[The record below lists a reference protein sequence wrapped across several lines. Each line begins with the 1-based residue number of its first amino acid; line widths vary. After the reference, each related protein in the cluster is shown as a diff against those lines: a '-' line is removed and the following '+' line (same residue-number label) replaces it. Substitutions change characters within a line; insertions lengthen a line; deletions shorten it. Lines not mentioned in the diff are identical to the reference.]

1 MEFYKRVLKLHQFRN
16 LGRKSPTELLLNS
29 SFDEKHGGLVV
40 LVGENNVGKSNVL
53 EALTI
58 FNDADV
64 KLCGEEDYFK
74 DHEKGSLLSLEEET
88 ILDHKITGFSCVDLK
103 IQTEEIG
110 EGLKE
115 LSKTLISYPF
125 CVFIGGFIN
134 LIMSYGVLDSFLK
147 SYKEKLKLSAFSTR
161 QANNLLFKKLI
172 KHLSGNNQLVK
183 NCCQCIREI
192 IEYNAPNKEYKHN
205 QFFIMGKN
213 RQNQLSEIYSCLK
226 RLNERKIEPKD
237 VKSVLKD
244 MPQKVKT
251 LDEIFRTTD
260 FDEKFAPKIKVLQ
273 NKQSQERL
281 SNFIKDIIKEIHE
294 KYPINENFK
303 KQFEKFES
311 NVKHLNE
318 TKKDFKRKKESWIKE
333 IENYCES
340 EYNSEKES
348 KINYDVLLDNI
359 QQICKKYIASHV
371 VSDESKDVKYM
382 MCQFYL
388 KQIVLLLN
396 SEIKQYRYSDFFE
409 SARKSL
415 WENIKT
421 LDEKSGARLF
431 PKNPKEIK
439 EKFEDNK
446 EKFKQSKN
454 YYEFAEYC
462 RECNPYTAFQ
472 NLRNKVQLPLSGGSS
487 HQFDELVPTMK
498 EYKEPKITDNDL
510 KTALFTCLDYSSP
523 SDFNQSD
530 WFFRNSLFRKMDFY
544 PNTIWNFFGSILKDG
559 QALQII
565 MFDKNNDLVIYDS
578 EKSFNI
584 PKKYLQETDQE
595 LLKEIKQS
603 KYPFN
608 IEAKGEYNNNI
619 WQLEFFNDKSSL
631 LFKVNFTEILEN
643 IAEIMEYNMQLKIDY
658 SIAKEFNELLAIA
671 EDSSQDSYQLKIHV
685 RHNNKFYDY
694 SKKSTAYE
702 IKLEI
707 HDCRKSHEQNK
718 PIILSQ
724 QSTGFQW
731 AFNFMF
737 GFLYNV
743 GSNFSFNKNIIYVMD
758 EPATHLSVPARKEF
772 RKFLKEYAHKNH
784 VTFVVATH
792 DPFLVDTDHLDEIR
806 IVKKETE
813 GSVIKNH
820 FNYPL
825 NNASKNSDAL
835 YQIKRSLGVGQHV
848 FHNPKKHRIIF
859 VEGITDYC
867 YLSAFKLY
875 FNEREFKDN
884 PIPFTFLPISGLKKE
899 SDEMKETIQ
908 KLCELD
914 NHPIVLT
921 DDDRKDGSDP
931 QRAKSEQFK
940 NANEEMHDPITILQ
954 LSDCDRHFKQ
964 IEDCFS
970 ANDRKKYAKNKCME
984 LAMAFKTRLLYSGKD
999 DVVSEE
1005 TKENFKKLFEWIKKE
1020 CNNPTIKK
1028 EYIKFDYNTP
1038 QIIIERILMF
1048 KKMCLSLLMISGVCV
1063 GAKDLDFKLDYR
1075 ATGGKLMGKMTDSSL
1090 LSITSMNDEPVVI
1103 KNLIVNRGNSCEATK
1118 KVEPKLGDKFKKE
1131 KLFDHELKY
1140 SQQIFYRLDCKPN
1153 QLLEVKIITDKG
1165 EYYHKFSK

>member
-1 MEFYKRVLKLHQFRN
+1 MEFYKRVLKLHHFRN
-16 LGRKSPTELLLNS
+16 LGRKSPTELPLNS
-29 SFDEKHGGLVV
+29 SFEKHGGLVV

-64 KLCGEEDYFK
+64 KLCNEEDYFK
-74 DHEKGSLLSLEEET
+74 NHEKDSLLSLEEET
-88 ILDHKITGFSCVDLK
+88 ILDRKITGFSCVDLR
-103 IQTEEIG
+103 IQTKGVSEE
-110 EGLKE
+110 LKE
-115 LSKTLISYPF
+115 LSKILISYPF
-125 CVFIGGFIN
+125 SVFVGSFIN
-134 LIMSYGVLDSFLK
+134 LIMSYGALDSFLK

-161 QANNLLFKKLI
+161 QTNNLLFKELI
-172 KHLSGNNQLVK
+172 KHVSGNSEWIK
-183 NCCQCIREI
+183 NFCQCVKEI
-192 IEYNAPNKEYKHN
+192 KKCNTPNKKYNTDE
-205 QFFIMGKN
+205 FFIKGKHK
-213 RQNQLSEIYSCLK
+213 QNQLAKIYSYFKKLSEGEIKPQNEDILK
-226 RLNERKIEPKD
+226 KL
-237 VKSVLKD
+237 KS
-244 MPQKVKT
+244 
-251 LDEIFRTTD
+251 LDEIFKTID
-260 FDEKFAPKIKVLQ
+260 FNTKFAPKTKV
-273 NKQSQERL
+273 
-281 SNFIKDIIKEIHE
+281 KDIIKEIDE

-303 KQFEKFES
+303 QQFRTFRSNIISLKKRIKNSLKDLEKIR
-311 NVKHLNE
+311 
-318 TKKDFKRKKESWIKE
+318 KDFKRKKESWIKE

-371 VSDESKDVKYM
+371 ANDVSKDMKYM

-388 KQIVLLLN
+388 EKMELLSN
-396 SEIKQYRYSDFFE
+396 SKIRRYQYDDLLK

-415 WENIKT
+415 WESIKI
-421 LDEKSGARLF
+421 LDDESGTRLF

-472 NLRNKVQLPLSGGSS
+472 NLRNKVQFPLSGGLSYK
-487 HQFDELVPTMK
+487 FNKLVPTMK
-498 EYKEPKITDNDL
+498 EYKELKITNNDL
-510 KTALFTCLDYSSP
+510 KTVLFTCLNYSSP
-523 SDFNQSD
+523 SEFDQSD
-530 WFFRNSLFRKMDFY
+530 WFFRNSLFRKMGFH
-544 PNTIWNFFGSILKDG
+544 PNTIWNTFGNILKDG
-559 QALQII
+559 QALQI
-565 MFDKNNDLVIYDS
+565 MFDKNNNLEIYS
-578 EKSFNI
+578 IYNKSFVI
-584 PKKYLQETDQE
+584 PKKYLQEIDQE
-595 LLKEIKQS
+595 LLKEIRQS
-603 KYPFN
+603 EFPFN
-608 IEAKGEYNNNI
+608 IEAKGECDNNVC
-619 WQLEFFNDKSSL
+619 QFEFFKKDTSHL

-643 IAEIMEYNMQLKIDY
+643 IAEILEYNMQLKMDS

-671 EDSSQDSYQLKIHV
+671 QDSPQDNYRLKIRV
-685 RHNNKFYDY
+685 RHNNKFSRDKEY
-694 SKKSTAYE
+694 TAYE

-707 HDCRKSHEQNK
+707 HDCRKSDNQN

-743 GSNFSFNKNIIYVMD
+743 GSNFSFNHNIIYVMD

-806 IVKKETE
+806 IVEKETE
-813 GSVIKNH
+813 DSAIKNN

-825 NNASKNSDAL
+825 NNASKDSDAL

-848 FHNPKKHRIIF
+848 FHNPQKHRIIF

-884 PIPFTFLPISGLKKE
+884 PFYFTFLPISGLKKE
-899 SDEMKETIQ
+899 SNEMKETIQ

-914 NHPIVLT
+914 NNPIVLI
-921 DDDRKDGSDP
+921 DDDRKCVFNQQATSK
-931 QRAKSEQFK
+931 RFK
-940 NANEEMHDPITILQ
+940 RANEEMHDPITILQ

-970 ANDRKKYAKNKCME
+970 ANDRKKYAKNKRME
-984 LAMAFKTRLLYSGKD
+984 LAMAFKTRLLYGGKD
-999 DVVSEE
+999 AIEKQ
-1005 TKENFKKLFEWIKKE
+1005 TKRNFLKLFKWI
-1020 CNNPTIKK
+1020 
-1028 EYIKFDYNTP
+1028 
-1038 QIIIERILMF
+1038 
-1048 KKMCLSLLMISGVCV
+1048 
-1063 GAKDLDFKLDYR
+1063 AW
-1075 ATGGKLMGKMTDSSL
+1075 ATNL
-1090 LSITSMNDEPVVI
+1090 I
-1103 KNLIVNRGNSCEATK
+1103 KN
-1118 KVEPKLGDKFKKE
+1118 
-1131 KLFDHELKY
+1131 
-1140 SQQIFYRLDCKPN
+1140 
-1153 QLLEVKIITDKG
+1153 
-1165 EYYHKFSK
+1165 